1 MGIPTSRKVCPKCES
16 TEVQRMRRSLWM
28 RPLPKSY
35 YYHCSYCK
43 HRFISFRSDLMF
55 LTGAFLFAKGEI
67 FTVMI
72 VLIVTAAGTE
82 LCKTPKFILSRRI
95 IHRRLVILQLS
106 IEIVAT
112 SLAGILAW
120 NGFIVGAILTSDAL
134 KTPALLR

>member
-1 MGIPTSRKVCPKCES
+1 
-16 TEVQRMRRSLWM
+16 
-28 RPLPKSY
+28 
-35 YYHCSYCK
+35 
-43 HRFISFRSDLMF
+43 MF